1 MWGAILLPTK
11 HQPRQHKAALAR
23 QAALTTRK
31 THLSNLHHALLTPDA
46 TVAKLGGPIEIISL
60 QEVQLEEPHPRIRA
74 LITLTKEAAA
84 RFVQSQLGPLTRSD
98 CTRAVSFSDGSLIP
112 KVGVGSAALHVP
124 SRTLSPTNLGDPSH
138 HTVYEAEL
146 VGIRL
151 AADLA
156 FNHRTRLQ
164 TSYWFFI
171 DNQPSIQALT

>member
-1 MWGAILLPTK
+1 M
-11 HQPRQHKAALAR
+11 
-23 QAALTTRK
+23 
-31 THLSNLHHALLTPDA
+31 
-46 TVAKLGGPIEIISL
+46 
-60 QEVQLEEPHPRIRA
+60 
-74 LITLTKEAAA
+74 
-84 RFVQSQLGPLTRSD
+84 QSQLGPLTRSD
-98 CTRAVSFSDGSLIP
+98 CTRAVSFSDRSLIP

-124 SRTLSPTNLGDPSH
+124 SRTLSPANLGDPSH

-171 DNQPSIQALT
+171 DNQPSIQALTQPLKASPGLAPRVEAVPAFKKLVSLSLATSVSLVWCPAHVGITENEEVDQAAKDATSSDCQVPLPTSLSAVKQ